1 METIR
6 ARKAHS
12 LSGQDPSST
21 EEFFNHPGKL
31 HNPSSLNDPSSS
43 SSSKIEFRYCN
54 DLLLSLFL
62 PVGILLAFGGKFSIV
77 TVGFGFLITYI
88 FDLLGTM
95 EGTYMTLILT
105 TFILWISLVWAARLL
120 LVESRWNV
128 SLVLTMGIL
137 LFLTVITMSSQF
149 RNLLKE
155 FSGLFYFLETFIFAV
170 LPLVAS
176 MIVTWF
182 LCVEVPMLDVS
193 FCFSLVYFCYMVYL
207 GRPRVSSYP
216 YSGSYAKD
224 LKFRHTCFVL
234 NGPLVKVMNS
244 VPLVISPLLAVAV
257 KANSL
262 LSIRLVDLAFS
273 FLFPLFLMLVTF
285 DLELD
290 YFPPD
295 ERKFMNLDLSSAK
308 VLVAA
313 MLFACIQGHPIF
325 ADLKAFSTLS
335 DPLASAALCGA
346 VMLAIVGVGIYR
358 SENVRDPD
366 EDFTEQRQSTMSLI
380 KRVMVDVCMGAAGLL
395 GGVLLRLPW
404 SALPIAVVFPVS
416 LAEYYQ
422 RTSGKPDAESRVT
435 NVLIACLAAVS
446 AAAIALC
453 YCMETVFFYSF
464 EFHWDAYNLGLR
476 EFSFLITVMAAFA
489 VLSPMF
495 LYDKSKSEA
504 THLRLGRDV
513 DSFLPTAMYDG
524 FKGIPGAAINPFQMF
539 FSLGSAA
546 VAFVELLV
554 REQDWSNHASA
565 AAIVYP
571 NPVFIGTALL
581 LCFSAAH
588 LYSNK
593 AIRAWCV
600 WTVFISQALKLTHLA
615 GVSPHDSLAIGAL
628 IRAYTFPFVCH
639 CIGYSEE
646 EAEEELFKD
655 AKRGGYG
662 VGAPLLLFY
671 MGVAAMATYY
681 AKERVI
687 AQLLVLLTWKDSG
700 DAQHWTAGLCMYCA
714 LLATLLRVFMRRL
727 TIIRRYALISL
738 NFYLFHS
745 NGLCSRCIV
754 FSSYSLWRSHYS
766 PRRLFR

>member
-1 METIR
+1 MDNIR

-12 LSGQDPSST
+12 LSGHDPVSS
-21 EEFFNHPGKL
+21 EEFFNHSSSGKL
-31 HNPSSLNDPSSS
+31 HSNEVSSS
-43 SSSKIEFRYCN
+43 SSSSPKVEFRYCN
-54 DLLLSLFL
+54 ELLVALLL
-62 PVGILLAFGGKFSIV
+62 PVSILLAFGGKFSIV

-105 TFILWISLVWAARLL
+105 TFVLWISLVWAARLL
-120 LVESRWNV
+120 LLENRWNI

-149 RNLLKE
+149 QNLLKE

-170 LPLVAS
+170 VPLVAS
-176 MIVTWF
+176 VIVTWF
-182 LCVEVPMLDVS
+182 LCVEVPMLDIS

-207 GRPRVSSYP
+207 GRPRVSSFP

-224 LKFRHTCFVL
+224 LKVRHTCFVL
-234 NGPLVKVMNS
+234 NGSLIKAMSSIPVVMG
-244 VPLVISPLLAVAV
+244 PLLAVAV

-262 LSIRLVDLAFS
+262 YSIQLTDFAFS
-273 FLFPLFLMLVTF
+273 FLFPFFLMLMIF
-285 DLELD
+285 DQFRA
-290 YFPPD
+290 YFPL
-295 ERKFMNLDLSSAK
+295 EEQNASMLNSSSSK
-308 VLVAA
+308 VISAA
-313 MLFACIQGHPIF
+313 MLFVCVQGHPLF

-346 VMLAIVGVGIYR
+346 VMLCIVGVGIHR
-358 SENVRDPD
+358 SETARDPD

-380 KRVMVDVCMGAAGLL
+380 KRVMVDVCMGAAGFL
-395 GGVLLRLPW
+395 GGLLLRLLW
-404 SALPIAVVFPVS
+404 SALPVAVVFPIAS
-416 LAEYYQ
+416 AEYYQ
-422 RTSGKPDAESRVT
+422 RTIGKPDSDSRVT
-435 NVLIACLAAVS
+435 NILIAILAAIS
-446 AAAIALC
+446 AAAVALC

-464 EFHWDAYNLGLR
+464 EFHWDAYNVGLR
-476 EFSFLITVMAAFA
+476 EFSFLVVIMAAFA
-489 VLSPMF
+489 VLSPML
-495 LYDKSKSEA
+495 LYDNKKSSA

-513 DSFLPTAMYDG
+513 DTFLPTAMYDG
-524 FKGIPGAAINPFQMF
+524 FKGVSGAAINPFQMI

-554 REQDWSNHASA
+554 REQDWSNHSSTA
-565 AAIVYP
+565 ALVYP
-571 NPVFIGTALL
+571 HPVFIGTALL

-588 LYSNK
+588 LYNNK

-615 GVSPHDSLAIGAL
+615 GISPHDSLAIGAL

-639 CIGYSEE
+639 CIGSTEE
-646 EAEEELFKD
+646 EVDEELFKD

-662 VGAPLLLFY
+662 VGWPLLLFY
-671 MGVAAMATYY
+671 MGMAAMATYY

-700 DAQHWTAGLCMYCA
+700 EAQHWTACLCMYCA
-714 LLATLLRVFMRRL
+714 LVATLLRVFMRRFR
-727 TIIRRYALISL
+727 IVRRYDTNYILLIIIIIYYYYYDG
-738 NFYLFHS
+738 FE
-745 NGLCSRCIV
+745 IEI
-754 FSSYSLWRSHYS
+754 
-766 PRRLFR
+766 